1 MASNVELRKES
12 RGTDSSSERK
22 VGLGLSGGGFRA
34 SFFHL
39 GVLARLA
46 EVDALRDV
54 QVLSTVSGGS
64 IVGAHYYLE
73 VQRLLE
79 SKPDQAITR
88 DDYVDIVRRVQEEF
102 LKGVQTNIR
111 TTALASFTDNLR
123 MVFTKHYSRSHRLG
137 ELYEKCIYAHV
148 ADGHPEGQ
156 PRTMPDLIIKPE
168 GDPDKA
174 NFDPKLSNRNRRS
187 KVPVLLINATSLN
200 SGHNWHFTA
209 RRMGEPPG
217 LLRDAEVDVN
227 QRYRRVDYEQAP
239 ESLRHY
245 RLGYAVAASA
255 CVPGLFEPL
264 AITGL
269 YPNHTVRL
277 VDGGVHD
284 NQGVA
289 GLLDEDCTVILCSDA
304 SGQMDDLAQPADTT
318 IESLSRSSAVISDR
332 VREAQYQDLAGQLDT
347 GKLEGLFFVHA
358 KQHLGGPPLDW
369 VGCVDPTRSAPEG
382 NLTSYGID
390 KDLQRKIAGLRTDLD
405 SFTEVEAY
413 ALMLSGY
420 LISEYELR
428 EPKERDQGT
437 PGAGAWNE
445 YDVSAPRRDW
455 PFLKL
460 ESLCKL
466 GPDSPHPGRQD
477 LGKQL
482 QVGRHGFLKV
492 WHFDPLLQY
501 AKRGAVGLVALAVL
515 LAWLLW
521 DSPVFGP
528 RFTWGVVIVFLA
540 VALFPAVAPNLAP
553 ILKWLE
559 PGKAVRGYGRK
570 ALVAVFGY
578 LGTNL
583 HLKVFDPK
591 FLERGRLQRLL
602 DLK

>member
-1 MASNVELRKES
+1 MASNVEQHS
-12 RGTDSSSERK
+12 RGMKSSSERK
-22 VGLGLSGGGFRA
+22 VGLALSGGGFRA

-79 SKPDQAITR
+79 SKPDQEITR
-88 DDYVDIVRRVQEEF
+88 EDYIDIVWRVQEDF

-111 TTALASFTDNLR
+111 VRALASFTDNLR
-123 MVFTKHYSRSHRLG
+123 MVLRHYSRSHRLG
-137 ELYEKCIYAHV
+137 ELYEKCIYARV
-148 ADGHPEGQ
+148 ADGHPQGQ
-156 PRTMPDLIIKPE
+156 PRTMPDLLIKPE

-174 NFDPKLSNRNRRS
+174 NFKPNLSNRNRRS
-187 KVPVLLINATSLN
+187 KVPVLLLNTTSLN

-209 RRMGEPPG
+209 RWMGEPPG
-217 LLRDAEVDVN
+217 LLRCAEVEVS
-227 QRYRRVDYEQAP
+227 QRYRRLYYEQAP

-264 AITGL
+264 VIAEL

-277 VDGGVHD
+277 VDGGVYD

-289 GLLDEDCTVILCSDA
+289 GLLDEDCNVILCSDA
-304 SGQMDDLAQPADTT
+304 SGQMDDLANPSDTT
-318 IESLSRSSAVISDR
+318 IGSLSRSSAVISDR
-332 VREAQYQDLAGQLDT
+332 VRDAQLQDLTDQLAD
-347 GKLEGLFFVHA
+347 GDLDGLFFVHT
-358 KQHLGGPPLDW
+358 KQELGRPPLDW
-369 VGCVDPTRSAPEG
+369 INCADPTKSAPEV

-420 LISEYELR
+420 LMSEHKLR
-428 EPKERDQGT
+428 VLKEQDQGT
-437 PGAGAWNE
+437 FRAGAWSE

-482 QVGRHGFLKV
+482 GIGRHGFLKV
-492 WHFDPLLQY
+492 WHIDPQLRQY
-501 AKRGAVGLVALAVL
+501 VKRGAVGFAALTVL

-521 DSPVFGP
+521 DTPVFDTKI
-528 RFTWGVVIVFLA
+528 TWGGVIVFLGA
-540 VALFPAVAPNLAP
+540 ALLVAAAP
-553 ILKWLE
+553 ILKWLAPE
-559 PGKAVRGYGRK
+559 KALRGYLGK

-583 HLKVFDPK
+583 HLKFFDPR

>member
-1 MASNVELRKES
+1 MPSNVERHKEN
-12 RGTDSSSERK
+12 GGMKSSSGRK

-54 QVLSTVSGGS
+54 QVLSTVAGGS
-64 IVGAHYYLE
+64 IVGSHYYLE

-79 SKPDQAITR
+79 SKPDPAVTR
-88 DDYVDIVRRVQEEF
+88 EDYIDIVWRVQEEF

-111 TTALASFTDNLR
+111 TSALASFTDNMR

-137 ELYEKCIYAHV
+137 ELYEERIYARV

-156 PRTMPDLIIKPE
+156 PRTMPDLVIEPE

-174 NFDPKLSNRNRRS
+174 NFKPNLSNHNRRS
-187 KVPVLLINATSLN
+187 KVPVLLLNTTSLN

-209 RRMGEPPG
+209 RWMGEPPG
-217 LLRDAEVDVN
+217 LLGAEVDVN
-227 QRYRRVDYEQAP
+227 QRYRRLYYEQAP
-239 ESLRHY
+239 ESLRNY

-255 CVPGLFEPL
+255 CEPGLFEPL
-264 AITGL
+264 TIAGL
-269 YPNHTVRL
+269 YPSRTVRL

-284 NQGVA
+284 SQGVE
-289 GLLDEDCTVILCSDA
+289 GLLDEGCGVILCSDA
-304 SGQMDDLAQPADTT
+304 SGQMADLDYPADTP
-318 IESLSRSSAVISDR
+318 IGSLSRSSAVIRDR
-332 VREAQYQDLAGQLDT
+332 VREAQYQDLAGRLAAGD
-347 GKLEGLFFVHA
+347 LEGLFFVHT
-358 KQHLGGPPLDW
+358 KQDLGRPPLDW
-369 VGCVDPTRSAPEG
+369 VDCVDPTKSAAEV

-420 LISEYELR
+420 LMSEHELR
-428 EPKERDQGT
+428 VLKEQGQGT
-437 PGAGAWNE
+437 PRAGAWSE

-466 GPDSPHPGRQD
+466 GPDSPHPGRLD

-482 QVGRHGFLKV
+482 EVGGHGFLKV
-492 WHFDPLLQY
+492 WHIDPQLRQY
-501 AKRGAVGLVALAVL
+501 AKRSAVGFGALAVL
-515 LAWLLW
+515 LAWALW
-521 DSPVFGP
+521 DFPVFDTSI
-528 RFTWGVVIVFLA
+528 TWGGVILFLGA
-540 VALFPAVAPNLAP
+540 ALLAAAAP

-559 PGKAVRGYGRK
+559 PRKAVRGYVGK

-583 HLKVFDPK
+583 HLKVFDPR